1 MEIIFDTA
9 WSTPTGIWERL
20 FKYLDNLLKVGYP
33 GINCT
38 IAYADEDV
46 GSNTSE
52 IIYSAGN
59 ISFTEDSTYSDSI
72 ARYIDV
78 WCAGDC
84 PRFYQDENGDY
95 HYYCEE
101 YGGDCDK
108 CPANC

>member
-1 MEIIFDTA
+1 MFQY
-9 WSTPTGIWERL
+9 
-20 FKYLDNLLKVGYP
+20 FDNLLKVGYP
-33 GINCT
+33 GINCK

-46 GSNTSE
+46 GNNTGE
-52 IIYSAGN
+52 IIYTAGN
-59 ISFTEDSTYSDSI
+59 ISFKEDSTYSDGI

-78 WCAGDC
+78 WCADDC